1 MDFVN
6 ELLQVSGIRG
16 HEFDLSANFIPLV
29 IRSAVF
35 VVCLMV
41 TVRVI
46 HVTVEFLIK
55 TILIIT
61 SVNDLT
67 YSFRD
72 ANIAKCQHERFGR
85 FQVRVPEFNSIDEM
99 NLS

>member
-46 HVTVEFLIK
+46 H
-55 TILIIT
+55 T
-61 SVNDLT
+61 SW
-67 YSFRD
+67 SFHQKFD
-72 ANIAKCQHERFGR
+72 FW
-85 FQVRVPEFNSIDEM
+85 
-99 NLS
+99 L

>member
-46 HVTVEFLIK
+46 HAVEFGFK
-55 TILIIT
+55 
-61 SVNDLT
+61 
-67 YSFRD
+67 
-72 ANIAKCQHERFGR
+72 NI
-85 FQVRVPEFNSIDEM
+85 
-99 NLS
+99 

>member
-1 MDFVN
+1 MKKLKILFWEKFQFEKTPTRMDFVN

-46 HVTVEFLIK
+46 HAVEFWFINRCG
-55 TILIIT
+55 
-61 SVNDLT
+61 S
-67 YSFRD
+67 
-72 ANIAKCQHERFGR
+72 A
-85 FQVRVPEFNSIDEM
+85 
-99 NLS
+99 

>member
-1 MDFVN
+1 MNFVN

-35 VVCLMV
+35 MVCLMV

-55 TILIIT
+55 N
-61 SVNDLT
+61 V
-67 YSFRD
+67 
-72 ANIAKCQHERFGR
+72 
-85 FQVRVPEFNSIDEM
+85 
-99 NLS
+99 